1 MQNIMKKTQS
11 LSNWFRSDME
21 RNRSTVV
28 RQTSE
33 NTTKV
38 VGEPNICYLYIH
50 YVVPHKQEPYT
61 ILNSVVPP
69 EGWGH
74 KNSMSKKDID
84 MWNHPLFSRNIV
96 CHQPTSSKTVASNII
111 SMPSSRSSNGMPGYT
126 DDDETNSFST
136 SASEL
141 IRVDESAV
149 GRASKTRPGTTSL
162 GISVGV
168 LRQDLLLRLKDE
180 TIRCTVAVK

>member
-1 MQNIMKKTQS
+1 
-11 LSNWFRSDME
+11 
-21 RNRSTVV
+21 
-28 RQTSE
+28 
-33 NTTKV
+33 
-38 VGEPNICYLYIH
+38 
-50 YVVPHKQEPYT
+50 
-61 ILNSVVPP
+61 
-69 EGWGH
+69 
-74 KNSMSKKDID
+74 
-84 MWNHPLFSRNIV
+84 
-96 CHQPTSSKTVASNII
+96 
-111 SMPSSRSSNGMPGYT
+111 MPSRSNNGMSGFA

-180 TIRCTVAVK
+180 TIRCTVAVQ